1 MSSRTDYQNTF
12 ITLFKRT
19 ARGHSRYQVFRD
31 FCYCAM
37 AAIHNKYCYSDE
49 LEQFYLKTIKKYD
62 RNDVDRIVQLF
73 SQMVLGLAQEP
84 CDFLGRVFM
93 LLELGDKHLQQ
104 FFIPWEVARMMAKMQ
119 FQDASVLLQEKP
131 FVTLHEPACGSGCM
145 TLAAAEELREQGH
158 DPLCCLW
165 VSVIDIDPLAAVMA
179 YIQLSLTGIPAQ
191 VTIGDAL
198 DDNGQRRSRYTPAHY
213 LGNWSQRLQSCQPQ
227 TAA

>member
-1 MSSRTDYQNTF
+1 MPSRTDYQNTF
-12 ITLFKRT
+12 ITLFNQT

-37 AAIHNKYCYSDE
+37 AAIHNRYCYSDE

-62 RNDVDRIVQLF
+62 RDDIDRIVQLF
-73 SQMVLGLAQEP
+73 SLVVLGLAREP

-104 FFIPWEVARMMAKMQ
+104 FFTPWEVTRMMAKIQ
-119 FQDASVLLQEKP
+119 FQDVSALLQEKP

-145 TLAAAEELREQGH
+145 TLA
-158 DPLCCLW
+158 
-165 VSVIDIDPLAAVMA
+165 VAAVMA

-198 DDNGQRRSRYTPAHY
+198 CDDDRKRTRYTPAHY
-213 LGNWSQRLQSCQPQ
+213 LGNWSQRLQACQPQ